1 MTFQPFSISDY
12 RKYISIVLLLF
23 AGVIAN
29 GQEPTLMAISNSK
42 GAPATM
48 KMSELKSILKG
59 ERQRWKDGTK
69 VSIVLMKTN
78 TPVGKATCKKIYNM
92 SVDQMKAFW
101 LKLTF
106 GGKSDGPIN
115 CNSLEELEKT
125 VAETPGAIGIIDK
138 VSSGTSVKIIVVD
151 GKSSF

>member
-23 AGVIAN
+23 AGVVAN
-29 GQEPTLMAISNSK
+29 GQETTLMAISNSK

-48 KMSELKSILKG
+48 KISELKSVFMG
-59 ERQRWKDGTK
+59 EKQRWKDGTK
-69 VSIVLMKTN
+69 VSIVLMRTN
-78 TPVGKATCKKIYNM
+78 TSIGKATCRKIYNM
-92 SVDQMKAFW
+92 SADKVREFW
-101 LKLTF
+101 LRLTF
-106 GGKSDGPIN
+106 GGKSDGPIY
-115 CNSLEELEKT
+115 CNSLEDLENT
-125 VAETPGAIGIIDK
+125 VAQTPGAIGIIDK